1 MLGLGEPYVNKKGYK
16 TKRWL
21 CECDCGN
28 TTLVRKAHLESGAI
42 QSCGCIKKEMLHDK
56 YFKDL
61 TGLKFGRLTVL
72 EQTESR
78 IGKNRKTLTF
88 WKCLCECGN
97 IVEVYSGSLTSGL
110 TTSCGCFQKEKAKEN
125 GLKYKR
131 DNIYDLTQK
140 YGIGY
145 LYNSTEKFYF
155 DIEDYDKIKNYYWTI
170 NNNGYVITGGA
181 NNPNILMHRLVLDV
195 SNEYEVDHIN
205 HNTNDNRKENL
216 RIVTR
221 SQNQMNLSLKSN
233 NTSGVTGVYFDNT
246 HNYWVSKIQDSIL
259 GYFSDFDEAVKMRK
273 EAEKIYF
280 GEYSYDE
287 SMKKAKQLNIP
298 IISEE
303 DFINMIS

>member
-1 MLGLGEPYVNKKGYK
+1 M
-16 TKRWL
+16 
-21 CECDCGN
+21 
-28 TTLVRKAHLESGAI
+28 VRKAHLESGVI
-42 QSCGCIKKEMLHDK
+42 QSCGCIKKEILHNK
-56 YFKDL
+56 YFKNL

-72 EQTESR
+72 EQAGNR
-78 IGKNRKTLTF
+78 IGKNGKSLIF

-97 IVEVYSGSLTSGL
+97 IVEVYAGSLTNGL
-110 TTSCGCFQKEKAKEN
+110 TTSCGCLQKEKAKEN

-131 DNIYDLTQK
+131 KNIYDLTQK

-145 LYNSTEKFYF
+145 LYDSNKKFYF
-155 DIEDYDKIKNYYWTI
+155 DLEDYGKIKEYYWVI
-170 NNNGYVITGGA
+170 NNKGYVITGGA
-181 NNPNILMHRLVLDV
+181 NNSNLLMHRLILNVLDDQ
-195 SNEYEVDHIN
+195 EVDHIN

-221 SQNQMNLSLKSN
+221 SQNQMNASLRSN

-246 HNYWVSKIQDSIL
+246 YGYWVSKIQQDVL
-259 GYFSDFDEAVKMRK
+259 GHFANFEDAVKVRK
-273 EAEKIYF
+273 EAEEKYF

-298 IISEE
+298 IVSEQ

>member
-1 MLGLGEPYVNKKGYK
+1 M
-16 TKRWL
+16 
-21 CECDCGN
+21 
-28 TTLVRKAHLESGAI
+28 
-42 QSCGCIKKEMLHDK
+42 
-56 YFKDL
+56 
-61 TGLKFGRLTVL
+61 KFSRLTVL

-78 IGKNRKTLTF
+78 IGKNGKPLIF

-125 GLKYKR
+125 GLKCKR
-131 DNIYDLTQK
+131 ENTYDLTQK

-155 DIEDYDKIKNYYWTI
+155 DLDDYDKIKNYYWTI

-181 NNPNILMHRLVLDV
+181 NNPNILMHRLILDV
-195 SNEYEVDHIN
+195 SNKYEVDHIN
-205 HNTNDNRKENL
+205 HDTNDNRKENL

-259 GYFSDFDEAVKMRK
+259 GYFSNFDEAVKTRK

-287 SMKKAKQLNIP
+287 SMKKAKQLEIS
-298 IISEE
+298 IISEQ

>member
-1 MLGLGEPYVNKKGYK
+1 M
-16 TKRWL
+16 
-21 CECDCGN
+21 
-28 TTLVRKAHLESGAI
+28 VRKAHLESGAI
-42 QSCGCIKKEMLHDK
+42 QSCGCIKKEMLHNK
-56 YFKDL
+56 YFKNL

-72 EQTESR
+72 EQAGSR
-78 IGKNRKTLTF
+78 IGKNGKSLIF

-97 IVEVYSGSLTSGL
+97 IVEVYAGSLTSGL
-110 TTSCGCFQKEKAKEN
+110 TTSCGCLQKEKAKEN

-131 DNIYDLTQK
+131 KNIYDLTQK

-145 LYNSTEKFYF
+145 LYDSNKKFYF
-155 DIEDYDKIKNYYWTI
+155 DLEDYDKIKEYYWVI
-170 NNNGYVITGGA
+170 NNKGYVITGGA
-181 NNPNILMHRLVLDV
+181 NNSNLLMHRLILNVLDDQ
-195 SNEYEVDHIN
+195 EVDHIN

-221 SQNQMNLSLKSN
+221 SQNQMNASLRSN

-246 HNYWVSKIQDSIL
+246 YGYWVSKIQQDVL
-259 GYFSDFDEAVKMRK
+259 GHFANFDDAVKVRK
-273 EAEKIYF
+273 EAEEKYF

-303 DFINMIS
+303 DFINLIS

>member
-1 MLGLGEPYVNKKGYK
+1 M
-16 TKRWL
+16 
-21 CECDCGN
+21 
-28 TTLVRKAHLESGAI
+28 VRKAHLESGAI
-42 QSCGCIKKEMLHDK
+42 QSCGCIKKEILHNK
-56 YFKDL
+56 YFKNL

-72 EQTESR
+72 EQAGSR
-78 IGKNRKTLTF
+78 IGKNGKSLIF

-97 IVEVYSGSLTSGL
+97 IVEVYAGSLTSGL
-110 TTSCGCFQKEKAKEN
+110 TTSCGCLQKEKAKEN

-131 DNIYDLTQK
+131 KNIYDLTQK

-145 LYNSTEKFYF
+145 LYDSNKKFYF
-155 DIEDYDKIKNYYWTI
+155 DLEDYDKIKEYYWVI
-170 NNNGYVITGGA
+170 NNKGYVITGGA
-181 NNPNILMHRLVLDV
+181 NNSNLLMHRLILNVLDDQ
-195 SNEYEVDHIN
+195 EVDHIN

-221 SQNQMNLSLKSN
+221 SQNQMNASLRSN

-246 HNYWVSKIQDSIL
+246 YGYWVSKIQQDVL
-259 GYFSDFDEAVKMRK
+259 GHFANFDDAVKVRK
-273 EAEKIYF
+273 EAEEKYF

>member
-1 MLGLGEPYVNKKGYK
+1 M
-16 TKRWL
+16 
-21 CECDCGN
+21 
-28 TTLVRKAHLESGAI
+28 VRKAHLESGAI
-42 QSCGCIKKEMLHDK
+42 QSCGCIKKEMLHNK
-56 YFKDL
+56 YFKNL

-72 EQTESR
+72 EQAGSR
-78 IGKNRKTLTF
+78 IGKNGKSLIF

-97 IVEVYSGSLTSGL
+97 IVEVYAGSLTSGL

-131 DNIYDLTQK
+131 KNIYDLTQK

-145 LYNSTEKFYF
+145 LYNSNKKFYF
-155 DIEDYDKIKNYYWTI
+155 DLEDYDKIKEYYWVI
-170 NNNGYVITGGA
+170 NNKGYVITGGA
-181 NNPNILMHRLVLDV
+181 NNSNLLMHRLILNVLDDQ
-195 SNEYEVDHIN
+195 EVDHIN

-221 SQNQMNLSLKSN
+221 SQNQMNASLRSN
-233 NTSGVTGVYFDNT
+233 NNSGVTGVYFDNT
-246 HNYWVSKIQDSIL
+246 YGCWVSKIQQDVL
-259 GYFSDFDEAVKMRK
+259 GHFANFDEAVKMRK

-287 SMKKAKQLNIP
+287 SMKKAQQLNIP
-298 IISEE
+298 IISEQ

>member
-1 MLGLGEPYVNKKGYK
+1 M
-16 TKRWL
+16 
-21 CECDCGN
+21 
-28 TTLVRKAHLESGAI
+28 VRKAHLESGAI
-42 QSCGCIKKEMLHDK
+42 QSCGCIKKEMLHNK
-56 YFKDL
+56 YFKNL

-72 EQTESR
+72 EQAGSR
-78 IGKNRKTLTF
+78 IGKNGKSLIF

-97 IVEVYSGSLTSGL
+97 IVEVYAGSLTGGL
-110 TTSCGCFQKEKAKEN
+110 TTSCGCLQKEKAKEN

-131 DNIYDLTQK
+131 KNIYDLTQK

-145 LYNSTEKFYF
+145 LYNSNKKFYF
-155 DIEDYDKIKNYYWTI
+155 DLEDYDKIKEYYWVI
-170 NNNGYVITGGA
+170 NNKGYVITGGA
-181 NNPNILMHRLVLDV
+181 NNSNLLMHRLILNVLDDQ
-195 SNEYEVDHIN
+195 EVDHIN

-221 SQNQMNLSLKSN
+221 SQNQMNASLRSN

-246 HNYWVSKIQDSIL
+246 YGCWVSKIQQDVL
-259 GYFSDFDEAVKMRK
+259 GHFANFDDAVKVRK
-273 EAEKIYF
+273 EAEEKYF

-287 SMKKAKQLNIP
+287 SMKKAKKLNIP

>member
-1 MLGLGEPYVNKKGYK
+1 MCK
-16 TKRWL
+16 
-21 CECDCGN
+21 CDCGN
-28 TTLVRKAHLESGAI
+28 ITLVRKTHLESGAV

-72 EQTESR
+72 KQAESR
-78 IGKNRKTLTF
+78 ISKNEKSLTF
-88 WKCLCECGN
+88 WKCMCECGS

-125 GLKYKR
+125 GLKCKR
-131 DNIYDLTQK
+131 ENIYDLTQE

-145 LYNSTEKFYF
+145 LYNSNEKFYF
-155 DIEDYDKIKNYYWTI
+155 DLEDYDKIKDYYWVI
-170 NNNGYVITGGA
+170 NNKGYVITGGA
-181 NNPNILMHRLVLDV
+181 NNPNLLMHRLILDIF
-195 SNEYEVDHIN
+195 NDQEVDHIN

-221 SQNQMNLSLKSN
+221 SQNQMNASLRSN

-246 HNYWVSKIQDSIL
+246 YRYWVSKIQQNVL
-259 GYFSDFDEAVKMRK
+259 GHFANFEDAVKIRK

-287 SMKKAKQLNIP
+287 SMKKAKSLGIP
-298 IISEE
+298 IISEDE
-303 DFINMIS
+303 FIKMIS

>member
-1 MLGLGEPYVNKKGYK
+1 M
-16 TKRWL
+16 
-21 CECDCGN
+21 
-28 TTLVRKAHLESGAI
+28 VRKAHLESGAI
-42 QSCGCIKKEMLHDK
+42 QSCGCIKKEMLHNK
-56 YFKDL
+56 YFKNL

-72 EQTESR
+72 EQAGSR
-78 IGKNRKTLTF
+78 IGKNGKSLIF

-97 IVEVYSGSLTSGL
+97 IVEVYAGSLTGGL
-110 TTSCGCFQKEKAKEN
+110 TTSCGCLQKEKAKEN

-131 DNIYDLTQK
+131 KNIYDLTQK

-145 LYNSTEKFYF
+145 LYDSNKKFYF
-155 DIEDYDKIKNYYWTI
+155 DLEDYDKIKEYYWVI
-170 NNNGYVITGGA
+170 NNKGYVITGGA
-181 NNPNILMHRLVLDV
+181 NNSNLLMHRLILNVLDDQ
-195 SNEYEVDHIN
+195 EVDHIN

-221 SQNQMNLSLKSN
+221 SQNQMNASWRSN
-233 NTSGVTGVYFDNT
+233 NTSGVAGVYFDNT
-246 HNYWVSKIQDSIL
+246 YGYWVSKIQQDVL
-259 GYFSDFDEAVKMRK
+259 GHFANFDDAVKVRK

-287 SMKKAKQLNIP
+287 SMKKAQKLNIP

>member
-110 TTSCGCFQKEKAKEN
+110 TTSCSCFQKEKAKEN

>member
-1 MLGLGEPYVNKKGYK
+1 M
-16 TKRWL
+16 
-21 CECDCGN
+21 
-28 TTLVRKAHLESGAI
+28 VRKAHLESGAI
-42 QSCGCIKKEMLHDK
+42 QSCGCIKKEMLHNK
-56 YFKDL
+56 YFKNL

-72 EQTESR
+72 EQAGSR
-78 IGKNRKTLTF
+78 IGKNGKSLIF

-97 IVEVYSGSLTSGL
+97 IVEVYAGSLTSGL
-110 TTSCGCFQKEKAKEN
+110 TTSCGCLQKEKAKEN

-131 DNIYDLTQK
+131 KNIYDLTQK

-145 LYNSTEKFYF
+145 LYDSNKKFYF
-155 DIEDYDKIKNYYWTI
+155 DLEDYDKIKEYYWVL
-170 NNNGYVITGGA
+170 NNKGYVITGGA
-181 NNPNILMHRLVLDV
+181 NNSNLLMHRLILNVLDDQ
-195 SNEYEVDHIN
+195 EVDHIN

-221 SQNQMNLSLKSN
+221 SQNQMNASLRSN

-246 HNYWVSKIQDSIL
+246 YGYWVSKIQQDVL
-259 GYFSDFDEAVKMRK
+259 GHFADFDEAVKMRK

-287 SMKKAKQLNIP
+287 SMKKAQKLNIP

>member
-1 MLGLGEPYVNKKGYK
+1 M
-16 TKRWL
+16 
-21 CECDCGN
+21 
-28 TTLVRKAHLESGAI
+28 VRKTHLESGAI
-42 QSCGCIKKEMLHDK
+42 QSCGCIKKEMLHNK
-56 YFKDL
+56 YFKNL

-72 EQTESR
+72 EQTGSR
-78 IGKNRKTLTF
+78 IGKNGKSLIF

-97 IVEVYSGSLTSGL
+97 IVEVYAGSLTSGL
-110 TTSCGCFQKEKAKEN
+110 TTSCGCLQKEKAKEN

-131 DNIYDLTQK
+131 KNIYDLTQK

-145 LYNSTEKFYF
+145 LYDSNKKFYF
-155 DIEDYDKIKNYYWTI
+155 DLEDYDKIKEYYWVI
-170 NNNGYVITGGA
+170 NNKGYVITGGA
-181 NNPNILMHRLVLDV
+181 NNSNLLMHRLILNVLDDQ
-195 SNEYEVDHIN
+195 EIDHIN

-221 SQNQMNLSLKSN
+221 SQNQMNASLRSN

-246 HNYWVSKIQDSIL
+246 YGCWVSKIQQDVL
-259 GYFSDFDEAVKMRK
+259 GHFANFDEAVKMRK

-287 SMKKAKQLNIP
+287 SMKKAQQLNIP
-298 IISEE
+298 IISEQ

>member
-1 MLGLGEPYVNKKGYK
+1 MNKKGYK

-21 CECDCGN
+21 CKCDCGN
-28 TTLVRKAHLESGAI
+28 TTLVRKAHLESGAT
-42 QSCGCIKKEMLHDK
+42 QSCGCIKKEMLHNK
-56 YFKDL
+56 YFKNL

-72 EQTESR
+72 EQAGSR
-78 IGKNRKTLTF
+78 IGKNGKPLIF

-125 GLKYKR
+125 GLKCKR
-131 DNIYDLTQK
+131 ENIYDLTQK

-155 DIEDYDKIKNYYWTI
+155 DLDDYDKIKNYYWTI

-181 NNPNILMHRLVLDV
+181 NNPNILMHRLILNVLDDQ
-195 SNEYEVDHIN
+195 EVDHIN

-221 SQNQMNLSLKSN
+221 SQNQMNASLRSN

-246 HNYWVSKIQDSIL
+246 YGYWVSKIQQDVL
-259 GYFSDFDEAVKMRK
+259 GHFANFEDAVKARK
-273 EAEKIYF
+273 RAEQEYF
-280 GEYSYDE
+280 EEYSYGE

-298 IISEE
+298 IISE
-303 DFINMIS
+303 

>member
-1 MLGLGEPYVNKKGYK
+1 M
-16 TKRWL
+16 
-21 CECDCGN
+21 
-28 TTLVRKAHLESGAI
+28 VRKAHLESGAI
-42 QSCGCIKKEMLHDK
+42 QSCGCIKKEMLHNK
-56 YFKDL
+56 YFKNL

-72 EQTESR
+72 EQAGSR
-78 IGKNRKTLTF
+78 IGKNGKSLIF

-97 IVEVYSGSLTSGL
+97 IVEVYAGSLTGGL
-110 TTSCGCFQKEKAKEN
+110 TTSCSCLQKEKAKEN

-131 DNIYDLTQK
+131 KNIYDLTQK

-145 LYNSTEKFYF
+145 LYDSNKKFYF
-155 DIEDYDKIKNYYWTI
+155 DLEDYDKIKEYYWVI
-170 NNNGYVITGGA
+170 NNKGYVITGGA
-181 NNPNILMHRLVLDV
+181 NNSKLLMHRLILNVLDDQ
-195 SNEYEVDHIN
+195 EVDHIN

-221 SQNQMNLSLKSN
+221 SQNQMNASLRSN

-246 HNYWVSKIQDSIL
+246 YGYWVSKIQQDVL
-259 GYFSDFDEAVKMRK
+259 GHFANFDDAVKVRK

-287 SMKKAKQLNIP
+287 SMKKAIQLNIP